1 MFNTKEK
8 QERSLGTKLFLKA
21 ARCNSPKCV
30 SVRRPQRPGLHGKS
44 YKTLSEFG
52 QQLKEKQKIRFTY
65 GIREAQME
73 LVFKKAA
80 KNPGVTGEM
89 IISILE
95 RRLDNVVYRLG
106 IAPSRS
112 VGRQLVGHG
121 FADSRPQARQLV
133 GHGHILVNGH
143 KVTIPSYQVRVG
155 DTITIRPQSNEHPLL
170 KDLGERLEKYE
181 PPVWLA
187 LDAAKLEG
195 KVLSAPKDFEISF
208 DVNMVVDYYSK

>member
-121 FADSRPQARQLV
+121 
-133 GHGHILVNGH
+133 HILVNGY

>member
-121 FADSRPQARQLV
+121 
-133 GHGHILVNGH
+133 HILVNGH

-155 DTITIRPQSNEHPLL
+155 DTITIRPQSNEPPLL

>member
-121 FADSRPQARQLV
+121 
-133 GHGHILVNGH
+133 HILVNGH

-195 KVLSAPKDFEISF
+195 KVLSAPKDFEIA
-208 DVNMVVDYYSK
+208 VNDWLQGPTL